1 MFIYTDIKVAELILA
16 ILDMQRGPIRQN
28 RVIVAFSWVLNPL
41 VIAISTRGS
50 NDQQI
55 VYLVFLTIYY
65 ILHKDYTKA
74 ALVYGLSVHFKIY
87 PIIYSF
93 ALFLF
98 IDS

>member
-1 MFIYTDIKVAELILA
+1 MKVAELVWT
-16 ILDMQRGPIRQN
+16 ILDMQTGKEKRNGL
-28 RVIVAFSWVLNPL
+28 IVGFAWILNPL

-55 VYLVFLTIYY
+55 VFLVFLTIYY
-65 ILHKDYTKA
+65 LLMKSYTKA

-93 ALFLF
+93 VFFLF

>member
-1 MFIYTDIKVAELILA
+1 LDNSGHAERKRKRNGLIVGFA
-16 ILDMQRGPIRQN
+16 WI
-28 RVIVAFSWVLNPL
+28 LNPL

-55 VYLVFLTIYY
+55 VFLVFLTIYY
-65 ILHKDYTKA
+65 LLMKSYTKA

-93 ALFLF
+93 VFFLF